1 MPSVPR
7 GIKLMTAQALAVATT
22 GEKYKPI
29 TRNQLVPIPIHS
41 PELAHSAAVHHIT

>member
-41 PELAHSAAVHHIT
+41 PAQVDLVKESPIM